1 LKISA
6 PLLLSF
12 NGGYV
17 DTAGFL
23 ALQGLFTAHVTG
35 NFVTFGAAMVE
46 GTIESIK
53 QLSRRTIRRDRV
65 ACRFHGEVVE
75 FTLSVGREDTA
86 KVAVRLIVRL
96 LVLEKTLPVCLP
108 GFNHRAGNRARVQI
122 DNSAFDGQW
131 LTASVQRDIRSV
143 RQMRRIR
150 SVERPTG
157 RIRRGA
163 FGTAAVDGLNKC
175 GRSDQIGQQDP
186 FLTVVG
192 RGVANRRQIPNRLAP
207 LGAGRAQF
215 ENDPVNMLDDRDHAG
230 RQASGAGP
238 RDALGDS
245 SACGLVTTIDGQCL
259 PHRPSTAFP
268 CLKTVSGPGGGIDDF
283 FGV

>member
-1 LKISA
+1 MKISA

-175 GRSDQIGQQDP
+175 GRSD
-186 FLTVVG
+186 
-192 RGVANRRQIPNRLAP
+192 
-207 LGAGRAQF
+207 
-215 ENDPVNMLDDRDHAG
+215 
-230 RQASGAGP
+230 
-238 RDALGDS
+238 
-245 SACGLVTTIDGQCL
+245 
-259 PHRPSTAFP
+259 
-268 CLKTVSGPGGGIDDF
+268 
-283 FGV
+283 